1 MSIETEDAFEEALR
15 SDLPSPDAEA
25 RLRRRLVGAG
35 IALGNGIAATTASA
49 SGGAS
54 AASGGVGVV
63 AKLVGASW
71 GVKLGLA
78 AAVAIPSVGL
88 WLERGDG
95 AVAATPSVVV
105 PTAAPSA
112 VAATPSAVAELPAA
126 VVAPAAT
133 VSAPV
138 SAPRAVK
145 PPTVEV
151 APATREALPSQ
162 IAFAASPEPR
172 PAQAGSTL
180 GEETRLLDRALSA
193 LGAGDRKRA
202 AELLAEHESRYPQGL
217 LVKERERAKARLSEL
232 SRGE

>member
-1 MSIETEDAFEEALR
+1 MSIETEDAFEQALR
-15 SDLPSPDAEA
+15 SDLPSPDTEA

-35 IALGNGIAATTASA
+35 LAVGNGIAATTAAASSA
-49 SGGAS
+49 TTAAAS
-54 AASGGVGVV
+54 ATGVV

-88 WLERGDG
+88 WLDRDERA
-95 AVAATPSVVV
+95 AVTIPSAVV
-105 PTAAPSA
+105 PATAPSA
-112 VAATPSAVAELPAA
+112 ASTPASQRAEVPVAVE
-126 VVAPAAT
+126 APAAIA
-133 VSAPV
+133 SARV

-145 PPTVEV
+145 PSTTEAAPV
-151 APATREALPSQ
+151 ARQALPSQ
-162 IAFAASPEPR
+162 VAFAASPDPH

-193 LGAGDRKRA
+193 LGEGDQQRA
-202 AELLAEHESRYPQGL
+202 AQLITEHESRYPQGL
-217 LVKERERAKARLSEL
+217 LVKERERAKTKLSEL